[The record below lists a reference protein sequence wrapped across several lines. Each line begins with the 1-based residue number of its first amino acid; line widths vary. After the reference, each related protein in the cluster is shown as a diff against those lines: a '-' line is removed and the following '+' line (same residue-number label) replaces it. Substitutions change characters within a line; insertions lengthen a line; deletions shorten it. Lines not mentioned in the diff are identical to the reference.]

1 MDMER
6 SNPFLDAI
14 HVDPDLD
21 SEMEAGDEHEGETL
35 PFNWYGVFPLFT
47 AVQDEPHRT

>member
-6 SNPFLDAI
+6 SNPFLDALHI
-14 HVDPDLD
+14 DPDLD

-35 PFNWYGVFPLFT
+35 PFNW
-47 AVQDEPHRT
+47 